1 MTMKTQTRLA
11 RFALMVLQLAV
22 AAGAVHSA
30 EGPAGIEKPAEASVR
45 AGSLRCESL
54 ANPAGV
60 DVDRPRFSWTLETK
74 GREAKQSAWQILVAG
89 SPETLERAEGDWW
102 DSGKVISPEALGI
115 RYGGKPLDADR
126 TLWWQVRVW
135 DAEGHVSPWS
145 APEKISTG
153 LFTGADWRG
162 AQWIA
167 WRPQDVWKAE
177 WDARKKMES
186 AAPRREGDGF
196 PFTTQ
201 SRMGL
206 WELHAFHEKPYDSAP
221 LLRKVFTLEKP
232 VKRAVVYISGLGSH
246 ELRLNGQRV
255 GDHQLD
261 PAWTDYAGRVFYES
275 HDVTRQLREGK
286 NAIGVMLG
294 RGFYGLLTNDAWNT
308 QNAVWLGQPK
318 LILRL
323 AVEYADGTRSDIVSD
338 PSWKVAG
345 GPVIYDCPRR
355 GEIYDARLEQPG
367 WDAPEFD
374 DSKWEVA
381 SGAPK
386 PAGDLR
392 SQMMPPIR
400 ATRTVTPIS
409 MSEPKP
415 GVFVYD
421 MGENISGWAR
431 LKLSGPAGTKVLV
444 RYAEK
449 TDREDFFCSN
459 LGIFQEDACV
469 LDGTARTFEP
479 RFSYKA
485 FRYVQVTGAPG
496 RLAPDSLEG
505 VHVHTDLESTG
516 EFECSSPLLNQ
527 IHSAIRLT
535 QLNNTHGQPT
545 DCPHREKQGWMGD
558 GLFGSEAA
566 FWQFD
571 MSRLYAKW
579 VQDMADGQHPNGQ
592 MSVFAPT
599 TKIPGQPFTT
609 YAQGLSPIW
618 SSAFPEIAWRLFVQ
632 YGDRRVLEEHY
643 EAMKRFAE
651 SLRKQELPG
660 RPGIV
665 SDAHSDWIP
674 ADITGMR
681 PPEEPTVYGTAYYFR
696 VVDLCARTAKALGKN
711 GDAGEFRKWS
721 EDIRKAFDREFLDPE
736 RNHYYGHNQTIYRQ
750 SANAIPLHFGMV
762 DAGRREA
769 VGRNLVADI
778 RNRNWHL
785 NTGIVGT
792 RSLMAALPTLGDDG
806 VEAAWKLAT
815 QTDYPSW
822 GHMMS
827 NGATTI
833 WERWQGDSSLNHPA
847 LGSVGGYFYEHLA
860 GIQPS
865 ESHPGF
871 EEFDVR
877 PVFPEG
883 LDWVKARYVSVR
895 GDIRVEWRREGGR
908 LSLNVS
914 VPPGSRAR
922 IHIPAANP
930 NDVLEGGRPATPT
943 STISGLAVFEV
954 GGGDYQFQSDFPT
967 KSATITNQPT
977 P

>member
-1 MTMKTQTRLA
+1 MHPQPPKYFVLT
-11 RFALMVLQLAV
+11 ALVLV
-22 AAGAVHSA
+22 AATLSIGASESLVTSGNGTP
-30 EGPAGIEKPAEASVR
+30 EISVKT
-45 AGSLRCESL
+45 GSLRCESL

-60 DVDRPRFSWTLETK
+60 DVDRPRFSWTLESK
-74 GREAKQSAWQILVAG
+74 DRSARQSAWQILVADNLK
-89 SPETLERAEGDWW
+89 TLERGEGDWW
-102 DSGKVISPEALGI
+102 DSGKVTSSETVGI
-115 RYGGKPLDADR
+115 PYAGKPLAADQ
-126 TLWWQVRVW
+126 TLWWKVRAW
-135 DAEGHVSPWS
+135 DAEGQVSAWS
-145 APEKISTG
+145 APANFSTG
-153 LFTGADWRG
+153 LFDGADWRG

-167 WRPQDVWKAE
+167 AKPQDVWKME
-177 WDARKKMES
+177 WDARKKRELS
-186 AAPRREGDGF
+186 APRRDGDGF

-201 SRMGL
+201 SRMSL
-206 WELHAFHEKPYDSAP
+206 WELYAFHENPYDSAP
-221 LLRKVFTLEKP
+221 LLRKEFTLEKP
-232 VKRAVVYISGLGSH
+232 VKRAVVYISGLGCH
-246 ELRLNGQRV
+246 ELRLNGQKV

-261 PAWTDYAGRVFYES
+261 PAWTDYAERVFYVA
-275 HDVTRQLREGK
+275 HDVTRQLQTGK

-308 QNAVWLGQPK
+308 QNAVWLDQPK
-318 LILRL
+318 CIVRL
-323 AVEYADGTRSDIVSD
+323 SVEYDDGTRSDIVSD

-355 GEIYDARLEQPG
+355 GEIYDARLDQPG

-374 DSKWEVA
+374 DSRWEAVSA
-381 SGAPK
+381 APK

-392 SQMMPPIR
+392 SQMVPPIR
-400 ATRTVTPIS
+400 ATRTVTPVS

-449 TDREDFFCSN
+449 TDREDFLNAN
-459 LGIFQEDACV
+459 LSIFQEDAYV
-469 LDGTARTFEP
+469 LDGKERTFEP

-485 FRYVQVTGAPG
+485 FRYVQVTGPAGP
-496 RLAPDSLEG
+496 LAPDSLEG

-516 EFECSSPLLNQ
+516 EFECSNPLLNQ

-558 GLFGSEAA
+558 GLFAAEAA

-599 TKIPGQPFTT
+599 TKTPGEPFTT

-618 SSAFPEIAWRLFVQ
+618 SSAFPEIAWRLYVQ
-632 YGDRRVLEEHY
+632 YGDRRILEEHY
-643 EAMKRFAE
+643 EGMKRFAE

-665 SDAHSDWIP
+665 TDAHSDWIP
-674 ADITGMR
+674 ADIQELR
-681 PPEEPTVYGTAYYFR
+681 PPEEPTIYGTAYYFR
-696 VVDLCARTAKALGKN
+696 VVDLCARTANALGKIK
-711 GDAGEFRKWS
+711 DADEFRQWS
-721 EDIRKAFDREFLDPE
+721 GEIRTAFDREFLDPE
-736 RNHYYGHNQTIYRQ
+736 RNHYYGHSQTKYRQ
-750 SANAIPLHFGMV
+750 SVNAIPLHFGMV
-762 DAGRREA
+762 EGARREA

-778 RNRNWHL
+778 RDRNWHL
-785 NTGIVGT
+785 NTGTVGT
-792 RSLMAALPTLGDDG
+792 RSLMMVLPTLGDDG

-815 QTDYPSW
+815 QSDYPSW
-822 GHMMS
+822 GHMMR

-847 LGSVGGYFYEHLA
+847 FGSVGGCFYEHLA

-883 LDWVKARYVSVR
+883 LDWVKARYASVR
-895 GDIRVEWRREGGR
+895 GDIKVEWQRKDGR

-914 VPPGSRAR
+914 VPPGCRAR
-922 IHIPAANP
+922 IHVPTPNP
-930 NDVLEGGRPATPT
+930 KDVLESGRPVTPT
-943 STISGLAVFEV
+943 RTTSGLAVFEV
-954 GGGDYQFQSDFPT
+954 GGGDYQFQSDFPE
-967 KSATITNQPT
+967 KLKTITEQPT

>member
-1 MTMKTQTRLA
+1 VSGSPQALA
-11 RFALMVLQLAV
+11 R
-22 AAGAVHSA
+22 G
-30 EGPAGIEKPAEASVR
+30 
-45 AGSLRCESL
+45 
-54 ANPAGV
+54 
-60 DVDRPRFSWTLETK
+60 
-74 GREAKQSAWQILVAG
+74 
-89 SPETLERAEGDWW
+89 EGDWW
-102 DSGKVISPEALGI
+102 DSGKVISSETLGI
-115 RYGGKPLDADR
+115 PYAGKPLDADR
-126 TLWWQVRVW
+126 TLWWRVRVW
-135 DAEGHVSPWS
+135 DAAGQVSAWS
-145 APEKISTG
+145 APAEFSTG
-153 LFTGADWRG
+153 LFTEKDWRD

-167 WRPQDVWKAE
+167 SKPNDVWKTE
-177 WDARKKMES
+177 WDARKQNEF
-186 AAPRREGDGF
+186 AAPRRDGDGF
-196 PFTTQ
+196 PFVTQ
-201 SRMGL
+201 SRMSL
-206 WELHAFHEKPYDSAP
+206 WELYAFHEKPYDSAP

-232 VKRAVVYISGLGSH
+232 VKRAVVYISGLGCH

-261 PAWTDYAGRVFYES
+261 PAWTDYARRVFYVS
-275 HDVTRQLREGK
+275 HDVTRQLQTGR
-286 NAIGVMLG
+286 NAVGVMLG
-294 RGFYGLLTNDAWNT
+294 RGFYGLLSNDAWNT

-323 AVEYADGTRSDIVSD
+323 SVEYADGTRSDIVSD

-345 GPVIYDCPRR
+345 GPIIYDCPRR

-367 WDAPEFD
+367 WDTPEFD
-374 DSKWEVA
+374 DSRWAAA
-381 SGAPK
+381 SGTPK
-386 PAGDLR
+386 PAGELR

-400 ATRTVTPIS
+400 VTRNVTPIS
-409 MSEPKP
+409 ISEPKP

-449 TDREDFFCSN
+449 TDREDFFCDN
-459 LGIFQEDACV
+459 LAIFQEDAYV
-469 LDGTARTFEP
+469 LDGIERTFEP

-485 FRYVQVTGAPG
+485 FRYVQVTGAPVS
-496 RLAPDSLEG
+496 LTLDSLEG

-516 EFECSSPLLNQ
+516 EFECSNPLLNQ

-558 GLFGSEAA
+558 GLFGAEAA

-599 TKIPGQPFTT
+599 TKIPGEPFTT
-609 YAQGLSPIW
+609 YAQGMSPIW
-618 SSAFPEIAWRLFVQ
+618 SSTFPEIAWRVYVQ
-632 YGDRRVLEEHY
+632 YGDRRILEEHY
-643 EAMKRFAE
+643 GAMKRFAE
-651 SLRKQELPG
+651 SLRKKELPG

-665 SDAHSDWIP
+665 TDAHSDWIP
-674 ADITGMR
+674 ADIPGMR

-696 VVDLCARTAKALGKN
+696 VVNLCARTAKALGK
-711 GDAGEFRKWS
+711 DADAAEFSKWA
-721 EDIRKAFDREFLDPE
+721 EDIRIAFDREFFDPE
-736 RNHYYGHNQTIYRQ
+736 RNHYYGHSQTNYRQ
-750 SANAIPLHFGMV
+750 SVNAIPLHFGMV
-762 DAGRREA
+762 NAERRKA

-778 RNRNWHL
+778 RGRNWHL
-785 NTGIVGT
+785 NTGTVGT
-792 RSLMAALPTLGDDG
+792 RSLMMVLPTLGDDG

-815 QTDYPSW
+815 QCDYPSW
-822 GHMMS
+822 GHMMR

-847 LGSVGGYFYEHLA
+847 FGSVGGYFYEHLA

-871 EEFDVR
+871 EEFDIR

-883 LDWVKARYVSVR
+883 LDWVKTRYVSVR
-895 GDIRVEWRREGGR
+895 GDIKVEWRREGGR
-908 LSLNVS
+908 LSFNVS

-922 IHIPAANP
+922 IHVPAANP
-930 NDVLEGGRPATPT
+930 NGVIEGGRTATPARTT
-943 STISGLAVFEV
+943 SGMAVFEV
-954 GGGDYQFQSDFPT
+954 GGGDYQFQSDFPE
-967 KSATITNQPT
+967 KSQTISN
-977 P
+977 